1 MPESDI
7 LPEDMR
13 TELRKFDAA
22 ADETMKSI
30 GRALD
35 AREPP
40 PIIYHYTNDAGL
52 KGILES
58 GKLWLTDIFNLN
70 DPSELS
76 HGFSHAVS
84 ILSNKAADGH
94 LWTKVFAQA
103 FEKLGTQRL
112 QASAHFFVCS
122 FSSSGDELGQ
132 WRAYA
137 DNGRGYTL
145 GFDTKALES
154 AFLSATDASRYSNST
169 FPVTYDDAE
178 LSGIH
183 RKFVE
188 TIFPLITLPNGRQL
202 SNEVTSK
209 YWTELHVFLAMHVVR
224 SALFYKHEAYSN
236 EKEYRFLQLHRADMR
251 PLEVKFRARPYSLVR
266 YREFDW
272 RSLAPDALKRIVIGP
287 SADHQRAVQFA
298 SDCLRSFHTGE
309 PEITFSKIPYRAV

>member
-1 MPESDI
+1 MTESDI
-7 LPEDMR
+7 LPAD
-13 TELRKFDAA
+13 LRAAINKFDAV
-22 ADETMKSI
+22 ADETIKSV

-40 PIIYHYTNDAGL
+40 PVIYHYTNDVGL
-52 KGILES
+52 RGILES

-94 LWTKVFAQA
+94 RWTKLFAQA
-103 FEKLGTQRL
+103 FEKFRTQKEL

-122 FSSSGDELGQ
+122 FSSDEDDLGQ

-154 AFLSATDASRYSNST
+154 AFVGASDISRYSNSA
-169 FPVTYDDAE
+169 FSVTYDDAE
-178 LSGIH
+178 LAGIH

-188 TIFPLITLPNGRQL
+188 MILIHP
-202 SNEVTSK
+202 
-209 YWTELHVFLAMHVVR
+209 H
-224 SALFYKHEAYSN
+224 
-236 EKEYRFLQLHRADMR
+236 
-251 PLEVKFRARPYSLVR
+251 
-266 YREFDW
+266 
-272 RSLAPDALKRIVIGP
+272 
-287 SADHQRAVQFA
+287 
-298 SDCLRSFHTGE
+298 
-309 PEITFSKIPYRAV
+309 